1 MADRDQSNTSNRGF
15 ASMDE
20 RKQQE
25 IASKGGQASGGNFK
39 NDPARAAEAGRKGG
53 HDVPAEERSF
63 SKDHE
68 LAAEAGRKGGEAG
81 HGAGAPGRPFDEAG
95 SMLRY
100 ASGRQPSGWCGQ
112 FRTRPRT
119 RRTVKPA
126 AKAANTGRDARSA
139 DPHFAGEEPA
149 ASCGA
154 LCFGA
159 AAISAR
165 A

>member
-20 RKQQE
+20 KRQRE

-68 LAAEAGRKGGEAG
+68 LAAEAGRKGGEHS
-81 HGAGAPGRPFDEAG
+81 HGAQGTGSHQDSRPIGAQHGGAQHGGSHQGSHQGGQGNFAEDRERAAEAG
-95 SMLRY
+95 RK
-100 ASGRQPSGWCGQ
+100 G
-112 FRTRPRT
+112 
-119 RRTVKPA
+119 
-126 AKAANTGRDARSA
+126 
-139 DPHFAGEEPA
+139 GEH
-149 ASCGA
+149 SHDK
-154 LCFGA
+154 
-159 AAISAR
+159 R
-165 A
+165 